1 MGKSQLTEEQMKE
14 IVALVIETHRKEQE
28 AQRKKA
34 FDRRLH
40 NTRLLLIN
48 YRGLLA
54 NSERSVYEALQC
66 DEDVYDILSLMT
78 GKASENEVYVE
89 SIKRSAAKTALII
102 EHIKR
107 AVADYGEFCKRS
119 GKREEVRRWR
129 TVMRLY
135 IDDEA
140 WTPEEVALA
149 ENLDVSV
156 IYKDVKA
163 AVKRLAPRIF
173 GIDGIFFG

>member
-1 MGKSQLTEEQMKE
+1 MSKSQLSEEQMKE
-14 IVALVIETHRKEQE
+14 IVALVIETYRKEQE
-28 AQRKKA
+28 TQRKKA

-107 AVADYGEFCKRS
+107 AVADYGEFCKRT
-119 GKREEVRRWR
+119 GKEEELRRWR
-129 TVMRLY
+129 TIKRLY

-140 WTPEEVALA
+140 WTAEQIA
-149 ENLDVSV
+149 ENEHIDVSTV
-156 IYKDVKA
+156 YKDVKA
-163 AVKRLAPRIF
+163 AQKRLAPRIF
-173 GIDGIFFG
+173 GIDGVFFR